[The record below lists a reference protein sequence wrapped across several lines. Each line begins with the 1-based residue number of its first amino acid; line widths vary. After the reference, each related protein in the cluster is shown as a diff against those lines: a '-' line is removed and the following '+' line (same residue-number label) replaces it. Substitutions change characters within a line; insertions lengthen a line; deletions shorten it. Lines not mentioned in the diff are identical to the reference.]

1 MSTHAD
7 IFMLHCPINN
17 QKTESTMD
25 RDTVSAT
32 GAHKMANVKR
42 ELIAQVHQ
50 LEYVSDFLGTQ
61 II

>member
-25 RDTVSAT
+25 KDTVSAT
-32 GAHKMANVKR
+32 GAHKMANVK
-42 ELIAQVHQ
+42 
-50 LEYVSDFLGTQ
+50 
-61 II
+61 